1 MRVIALLNDLTAT
14 IGENMRKYREKYE
27 YTQKT
32 VADLLNI
39 DPQYYGEAERGRKR
53 LSLERMVELCTVYK
67 ISLDDLIPVSTQAE
81 EGDREGMLSQI
92 QTVLSQC
99 TLDQLS
105 LIHILAKDIRDFAQK
120 KNPPLQ
126 NGTRPLGGVRNGG
139 GDDFFVGSR
148 PEKIAA
154 LFFLGFFGFAC
165 FEGGFTPFTPTSLL
179 KKACAKT
186 SCFIHPA

>member
-81 EGDREGMLSQI
+81 EGDRDGILSQI

-105 LIHILAKDIRDFAQK
+105 LIHILAKDIRALAQK
-120 KNPPLQ
+120 
-126 NGTRPLGGVRNGG
+126 
-139 GDDFFVGSR
+139 SY
-148 PEKIAA
+148 A
-154 LFFLGFFGFAC
+154 
-165 FEGGFTPFTPTSLL
+165 
-179 KKACAKT
+179 
-186 SCFIHPA
+186 

>member
-1 MRVIALLNDLTAT
+1 MFIFSFLKKFDILDSEMKVIALLNDLTAT
-14 IGENMRKYREKYE
+14 IGENMRKYREKHE

-105 LIHILAKDIRDFAQK
+105 LIHILARDIRDFAQK
-120 KNPPLQ
+120 
-126 NGTRPLGGVRNGG
+126 
-139 GDDFFVGSR
+139 
-148 PEKIAA
+148 
-154 LFFLGFFGFAC
+154 
-165 FEGGFTPFTPTSLL
+165 
-179 KKACAKT
+179 
-186 SCFIHPA
+186 

>member
-1 MRVIALLNDLTAT
+1 MFIFSFLKKFDILDSGMKVIALLNDLTAT
-14 IGENMRKYREKYE
+14 IGENMRKYREKHE

-53 LSLERMVELCTVYK
+53 LSLERMVELCAIYK
-67 ISLDDLIPVSTQAE
+67 IPLDDLIPVSTQAE

-120 KNPPLQ
+120 
-126 NGTRPLGGVRNGG
+126 
-139 GDDFFVGSR
+139 
-148 PEKIAA
+148 
-154 LFFLGFFGFAC
+154 
-165 FEGGFTPFTPTSLL
+165 
-179 KKACAKT
+179 
-186 SCFIHPA
+186 

>member
-1 MRVIALLNDLTAT
+1 MLIFSFLNKSDILDSEMKVITLLNDLTAT
-14 IGENMRKYREKYE
+14 IGENMRKYREKHE

-53 LSLERMVELCTVYK
+53 LSLERMVELCAIYK
-67 ISLDDLIPVSTQAE
+67 IPLDDLIPVSTQAE
-81 EGDREGMLSQI
+81 EGDRDGILSQI

-120 KNPPLQ
+120 
-126 NGTRPLGGVRNGG
+126 
-139 GDDFFVGSR
+139 
-148 PEKIAA
+148 
-154 LFFLGFFGFAC
+154 
-165 FEGGFTPFTPTSLL
+165 
-179 KKACAKT
+179 
-186 SCFIHPA
+186 

>member
-1 MRVIALLNDLTAT
+1 MIYTLCFSFHLYVNLILLNSEMRVIALLNDLTAT

-81 EGDREGMLSQI
+81 EGDRDGILSQI

-120 KNPPLQ
+120 
-126 NGTRPLGGVRNGG
+126 
-139 GDDFFVGSR
+139 
-148 PEKIAA
+148 
-154 LFFLGFFGFAC
+154 
-165 FEGGFTPFTPTSLL
+165 
-179 KKACAKT
+179 
-186 SCFIHPA
+186 

>member
-1 MRVIALLNDLTAT
+1 MFIFSFLKKFDILDSEMKVIALLNDLTAT
-14 IGENMRKYREKYE
+14 IGENMRKYREKHE

-53 LSLERMVELCTVYK
+53 LSLERMVELCAIYK
-67 ISLDDLIPVSTQAE
+67 IPLDDLIPVSTQAE
-81 EGDREGMLSQI
+81 EGDRDEILSQI

-120 KNPPLQ
+120 
-126 NGTRPLGGVRNGG
+126 
-139 GDDFFVGSR
+139 
-148 PEKIAA
+148 
-154 LFFLGFFGFAC
+154 
-165 FEGGFTPFTPTSLL
+165 
-179 KKACAKT
+179 
-186 SCFIHPA
+186 

>member
-1 MRVIALLNDLTAT
+1 MFIFSFLKKFDILDSEMKVIALLNDLTAT
-14 IGENMRKYREKYE
+14 IGENMRKYREKHE

-81 EGDREGMLSQI
+81 EGDRDGILSQI

-120 KNPPLQ
+120 
-126 NGTRPLGGVRNGG
+126 
-139 GDDFFVGSR
+139 
-148 PEKIAA
+148 
-154 LFFLGFFGFAC
+154 
-165 FEGGFTPFTPTSLL
+165 
-179 KKACAKT
+179 
-186 SCFIHPA
+186 

>member
-1 MRVIALLNDLTAT
+1 MFIFSFLKKFDILDSEMKVIALLNDLTAT
-14 IGENMRKYREKYE
+14 IGENMRKYREKHE

-53 LSLERMVELCTVYK
+53 LSLERMVELCAIYK
-67 ISLDDLIPVSTQAE
+67 IPLDDLIPVSTQAE
-81 EGDREGMLSQI
+81 EGDRDGILSQI

-120 KNPPLQ
+120 
-126 NGTRPLGGVRNGG
+126 
-139 GDDFFVGSR
+139 
-148 PEKIAA
+148 
-154 LFFLGFFGFAC
+154 
-165 FEGGFTPFTPTSLL
+165 
-179 KKACAKT
+179 
-186 SCFIHPA
+186 

>member
-1 MRVIALLNDLTAT
+1 MIYTLCFSFHLYVNLILLNSEMRVIALLNDLTAT

-81 EGDREGMLSQI
+81 EGDREGILSQI

-120 KNPPLQ
+120 
-126 NGTRPLGGVRNGG
+126 
-139 GDDFFVGSR
+139 
-148 PEKIAA
+148 
-154 LFFLGFFGFAC
+154 
-165 FEGGFTPFTPTSLL
+165 
-179 KKACAKT
+179 
-186 SCFIHPA
+186 

>member
-1 MRVIALLNDLTAT
+1 MFIFSFLKKFDILDSEMKVIALLNDLTAT

-81 EGDREGMLSQI
+81 EGDREGILSQI

-105 LIHILAKDIRDFAQK
+105 LIHILAKDVRDFAQK
-120 KNPPLQ
+120 
-126 NGTRPLGGVRNGG
+126 
-139 GDDFFVGSR
+139 
-148 PEKIAA
+148 
-154 LFFLGFFGFAC
+154 
-165 FEGGFTPFTPTSLL
+165 
-179 KKACAKT
+179 
-186 SCFIHPA
+186 

>member
-81 EGDREGMLSQI
+81 EGDRDGILSQI

-120 KNPPLQ
+120 
-126 NGTRPLGGVRNGG
+126 
-139 GDDFFVGSR
+139 
-148 PEKIAA
+148 
-154 LFFLGFFGFAC
+154 
-165 FEGGFTPFTPTSLL
+165 
-179 KKACAKT
+179 
-186 SCFIHPA
+186 